1 MLLKYLEGLCAHTQR
16 KHTNGTNGG
25 AYTFLCLPLAGTYPD
40 TQADTGIQSFLYTHT
55 HTST

>member
-1 MLLKYLEGLCAHTQR
+1 MFLKYLEGLRAHTQR

-55 HTST
+55 ST